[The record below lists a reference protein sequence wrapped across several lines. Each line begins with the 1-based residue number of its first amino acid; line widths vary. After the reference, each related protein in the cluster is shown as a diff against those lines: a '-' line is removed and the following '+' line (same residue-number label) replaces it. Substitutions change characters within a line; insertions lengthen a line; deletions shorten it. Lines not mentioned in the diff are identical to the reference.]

1 MSGAGDSIE
10 QGKGG
15 ARSGSPDQ
23 CPAVH
28 HSLLLNDG
36 RFRSV
41 MGKLPR
47 VFPAI
52 SGSSRSVFAEIAS
65 APSHAALYGG
75 RSGNRW
81 PDLVVAVSELRH
93 SAMLRPR
100 TRYAANSMTHAK
112 PEDHRDGRH
121 VRSGLCSTESA
132 GFAAWPTS
140 ASRRNKLAANDLAF
154 IQLASNQGL
163 ATR

>member
-1 MSGAGDSIE
+1 
-10 QGKGG
+10 
-15 ARSGSPDQ
+15 
-23 CPAVH
+23 
-28 HSLLLNDG
+28 
-36 RFRSV
+36 

-81 PDLVVAVSELRH
+81 PNLVVAVSELRH

-100 TRYAANSMTHAK
+100 APDTPPIPRRMPK
-112 PEDHRDGRH
+112 LRIIVMG
-121 VRSGLCSTESA
+121 G
-132 GFAAWPTS
+132 TS
-140 ASRRNKLAANDLAF
+140 DQVMF
-154 IQLASNQGL
+154 D
-163 ATR
+163 